1 MKKHSLLRNEEDLKL
16 LLPIVYAITSV
27 ISNHAQNV
35 DSNEIQISDLR
46 DLAASLKHEYYT
58 QGHMIYEYG
67 KGKLSLLLLMLY
79 LGHV

>member
-1 MKKHSLLRNEEDLKL
+1 M
-16 LLPIVYAITSV
+16 
-27 ISNHAQNV
+27 HAQNV

-58 QGHMIYEYG
+58 KGHMIYEYG

-79 LGHV
+79 LGHILPHVTLSSLYNFFDNLYNY